1 MNLGKLVW
9 RNLLRRRGRFAFTLA
24 GVAVGMAAFVA
35 LMTIGQG
42 LTREIEKQA
51 QGLGANLVVTPKG
64 WCAYEQIS
72 VLTGE
77 QLPEAIPLAELEK
90 IRAVPGV
97 RSTVPH
103 LNEKTAFRNQPV
115 PVIGIWPE
123 EMRRLQKW
131 AVEPG
136 RYFNAPDEPAVVLG
150 AAIAQQ
156 FKLQPGD
163 TFTVRGKPLP
173 VIGVLREAGT
183 KDDIAT
189 FVPLPVAQR
198 IYDVEDKVSFIAVQV
213 ADLKQLET
221 VSLNIQ
227 EVANVAVVSDK
238 QLLASILSIV
248 GTVGAAMQAV
258 AAVGVL
264 AAAFGIV
271 NTLLTAVYERRREIG
286 ILQAVGGTRRTLV
299 LAFMLE
305 SGLYGLLGGLL
316 GLAAGGLGAH
326 LFGPALTDNALTA
339 SLRQSPSLVL
349 EGETILATLAL
360 AVGIALLAG
369 LYPAYRAA
377 QLSPV
382 EAMRHV

>member
-9 RNLLRRRGRFAFTLA
+9 RNLLRRRGRFIFTLA
-24 GVAVGMAAFVA
+24 GVSVGMAAFVA

-42 LTREIEKQA
+42 LTGEIRKQA

-77 QLPEAIPLAELEK
+77 QLPEAIPMSELEK
-90 IRAVPGV
+90 IRTVPGV
-97 RSTVPH
+97 GSAVPY

-123 EMRRLQKW
+123 PMRTLQKW
-131 AVEPG
+131 TVESG
-136 RYFNAPDEPAVVLG
+136 RYFNAPDERGVVIG
-150 AAIAQQ
+150 AAIAKQ
-156 FKLQPGD
+156 FQLKPGD

-189 FVPLPVAQR
+189 FIPLPLAQQ
-198 IYDVEDKVSFIAVQV
+198 IYEVEDKVSFIAVQV
-213 ADLKQLET
+213 TDLEQLEA

-248 GTVGAAMQAV
+248 GTVSAAMQAV

-286 ILQAVGGTRRTLV
+286 ILQALGSPRRTLF

-316 GLAAGGLGAH
+316 GTALGVLGAW
-326 LFGPALTDNALTA
+326 LFGPALTDNAFTA
-339 SLRQSPSLVL
+339 SLRQSPTPVL
-349 EGETILATLAL
+349 DEATLL
-360 AVGIALLAG
+360 FTLTLSVGLALLAG

>member
-9 RNLLRRRGRFAFTLA
+9 RNLLRRRGRFIFTLA
-24 GVAVGMAAFVA
+24 GVSVGMAAFVA

-42 LTREIEKQA
+42 LTGEIRKQA

-77 QLPEAIPLAELEK
+77 QLPEAIPMSELEK

-97 RSTVPH
+97 GSAVPY

-115 PVIGIWPE
+115 PVIGIWTE
-123 EMRRLQKW
+123 QMRTLQKW
-131 AVEPG
+131 TVESG
-136 RYFNAPDEPAVVLG
+136 RYFSAPDERAVVIG
-150 AAIAQQ
+150 AAIAKQ
-156 FKLQPGD
+156 FQLKPGD
-163 TFTVRGKPLP
+163 EFTVRGKPLP
-173 VIGVLREAGT
+173 VIGVLHEAGT

-189 FVPLPVAQR
+189 FIPLPLAQQ
-198 IYDVEDKVSFIAVQV
+198 IYEVQDKVSFIAIQV
-213 ADLKQLET
+213 TDLEQMEA

-227 EVANVAVVSDK
+227 ELANVEVVSDK
-238 QLLASILSIV
+238 QLLASVLSIV

-286 ILQAVGGTRRTLV
+286 ILQALGSPRRTLF

-316 GLAAGGLGAH
+316 GAGLGVLGAY
-326 LFGPALTDNALTA
+326 LFGPALTDNAFTA
-339 SLRQSPSLVL
+339 SLRQSPTPALD
-349 EGETILATLAL
+349 EATLIFTL
-360 AVGIALLAG
+360 AFSVGLALLAG

-377 QLSPV
+377 KLSPM

>member
-1 MNLGKLVW
+1 MNLRKLVW
-9 RNLLRRRGRFAFTLA
+9 RNLLRRRGRFVFTLA
-24 GVAVGMAAFVA
+24 GVSVGIAAFVA

-42 LTREIEKQA
+42 LTTQIKKQA

-77 QLPEAIPLAELEK
+77 QLPEAIPMSELHK
-90 IRAVPGV
+90 ISTVPGV
-97 RSTVPH
+97 KSAIPY

-123 EMRRLQKW
+123 EMRALQKW
-131 AVEPG
+131 AMESG
-136 RYFNAPDEPAVVLG
+136 RYFNSPGERGVVIG
-150 AAIAQQ
+150 AAIAKQ
-156 FKLQPGD
+156 FKLKQGD
-163 TFTVRGKPLP
+163 DFTVRGKTVPI
-173 VIGVLREAGT
+173 IGVLREAGT

-189 FVPLPVAQR
+189 FIPLLLAQQ
-198 IYDVEDKVSFIAVQV
+198 IYEVQDKVSFIAVQV
-213 ADLKQLET
+213 TDLERIEA

-238 QLLASILSIV
+238 QLLSSILSIV
-248 GTVGAAMQAV
+248 GTVGSAMQAV

-286 ILQAVGGTRRTLV
+286 ILQALGSTRRTLF

-316 GLAAGGLGAH
+316 GIALGLLFAYV
-326 LFGPALTDNALTA
+326 FGPYLTNNAFTA
-339 SLRQSPSLVL
+339 SLHSPPIPVL
-349 EGETILATLAL
+349 NELTIFLAL
-360 AVGIALLAG
+360 GFAVCLALVAG
-369 LYPAYRAA
+369 LYPAHQAA
-377 QLSPV
+377 KLSPV
-382 EAMRHV
+382 EAMR

>member
-9 RNLLRRRGRFAFTLA
+9 RNLLRRRGRFVFTLA
-24 GVAVGMAAFVA
+24 GVSVGMAAFVA

-42 LTREIEKQA
+42 LTQEVEKQA

-77 QLPEAIPLAELEK
+77 QLPEAIPMTELEK
-90 IRAVPGV
+90 VRAVSGV
-97 RSTVPH
+97 SNAVPY

-123 EMRRLQKW
+123 AMRALQKW
-131 AVEPG
+131 GIDAG
-136 RYFNAPDEPAVVLG
+136 RYFNAPDERGIVVG
-150 AAIAQQ
+150 SAIAKQ
-156 FKLQPGD
+156 FKLRPGD
-163 TFTVRGKPLP
+163 TFTVRGQPLP

-189 FVPLPVAQR
+189 FIPLPLAQQ
-198 IYDVEDKVSFIAVQV
+198 IYAVQDKVSFIAVQV
-213 ADLKQLET
+213 TDLEQTEA
-221 VSLNIQ
+221 VSLRIQ

-238 QLLASILSIV
+238 QLLSSILSIV
-248 GTVGAAMQAV
+248 GSVGAAMQAV

-286 ILQAVGGTRRTLV
+286 ILQALGSTRHTV
-299 LAFMLE
+299 FLAFMLE
-305 SGLYGLLGGLL
+305 SGLYGLLGGAL
-316 GLAAGGLGAH
+316 GIATGVLGAD
-326 LFGPALTDNALTA
+326 LFGPYLTDNAFTA
-339 SLRQSPSLVL
+339 SLRQSPP
-349 EGETILATLAL
+349 LAL
-360 AVGIALLAG
+360 DSDTTLLTLGFSIGLALLAG
-369 LYPAYRAA
+369 LYPAYRATR
-377 QLSPV
+377 LSPV
-382 EAMRHV
+382 EAMRYV

>member
-1 MNLGKLVW
+1 MNLYKLVW
-9 RNLLRRRGRFAFTLA
+9 RNLLRRRGRFVFTLA
-24 GVAVGMAAFVA
+24 GVAIGMAAFVA

-42 LTREIEKQA
+42 LTREIKKQA

-77 QLPEAIPLAELEK
+77 QLPEAIPMGELDK
-90 IRAVPGV
+90 IRGVPGV
-97 RSTVPH
+97 KTAVPY

-123 EMRRLQKW
+123 AMRTLQKW
-131 AVEPG
+131 SMTSG
-136 RYFNAPDEPAVVLG
+136 HYFDAPDERGVVIG
-150 AAIAQQ
+150 AAIAKQ
-156 FKLQPGD
+156 FQLQPGD
-163 TFTVRGKPLP
+163 VFTVRGHSMP
-173 VIGVLREAGT
+173 VLGVLREAGT

-189 FVPLPVAQR
+189 FIPLPIAQQ
-198 IYDVEDKVSFIAVQV
+198 IYEVQGKVSFIAVQV
-213 ADLKQLET
+213 NDLEEVDA
-221 VSLNIQ
+221 VSLRIQ
-227 EVANVAVVSDK
+227 EVANVAVVTDK

-248 GTVGAAMQAV
+248 GTVGNAMQAV

-286 ILQAVGGTRRTLV
+286 IMQAIGGTRRTLF

-305 SGLYGLLGGLL
+305 SGLYGLLGGVL
-316 GLAAGGLGAH
+316 GGLIGLLAAY
-326 LFGPALTDNALTA
+326 LFGPYLTDNAFTA
-339 SLRQSPSLVL
+339 SLRQSPGLTVDSL
-349 EGETILATLAL
+349 TLAL
-360 AVGIALLAG
+360 TLGFSLCLALAAG

-377 QLSPV
+377 RLSPM
-382 EAMRHV
+382 EAIRHV